1 MKNVA
6 VKEQVE
12 KSGLRPV
19 VFKKG
24 LPGLDNSKK
33 FTLHQLEGNPFFY
46 FLHSADE
53 PEVGLILLDPFLLF
67 PDYSV
72 ELSEAE
78 REELEVEKREDVFV
92 FTTVT
97 VLDRKRM
104 TTNLAAPIVININKY
119 LARQIIIPERAGE
132 TRTPLPEHEKANL

>member
-1 MKNVA
+1 
-6 VKEQVE
+6 
-12 KSGLRPV
+12 
-19 VFKKG
+19 
-24 LPGLDNSKK
+24 
-33 FTLHQLEGNPFFY
+33 
-46 FLHSADE
+46 
-53 PEVGLILLDPFLLF
+53 F

-78 REELEVEKREDVFV
+78 REELEVEQREDVLV

-132 TRTPLPEHEKANL
+132 TRTPLPEHEKVNL